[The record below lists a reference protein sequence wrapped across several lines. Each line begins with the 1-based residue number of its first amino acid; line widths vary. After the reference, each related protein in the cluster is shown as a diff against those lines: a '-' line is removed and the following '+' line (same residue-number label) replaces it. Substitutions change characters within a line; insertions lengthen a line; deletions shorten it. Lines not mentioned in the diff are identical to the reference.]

1 MWALSSK
8 PSISNSNPYHSS
20 DYIHA
25 HHFLENDELTY
36 LTFTSSTTNVFA
48 AFFKRAINDGW
59 SELIDP
65 YGYGGFAGEGKLT
78 LTDMNKLKIF
88 LKSRSILNL
97 FIRHNP
103 SLHNAEKLPKTHIEF
118 NRKTYVIECQRHGSA
133 ENRNSI
139 NAKFRRSLRR
149 ASRVPLTVTIEN
161 LDDSRS
167 NYDKFKNLYRQTMLK
182 RKAAKFYFFNDNFF
196 EKLILCK
203 YPLKLI
209 TVFDAEK
216 IIRAAAIIILDKANS
231 LAYYHLGASN
241 GENHEMEFLFSEM
254 ANYLHHDGIKYFNL
268 GGGLSSGE
276 DDGLSAFKRKLSDLS
291 EDFYVSKFCTDH
303 KYSTELR
310 LRLGISA
317 SPYFLVSEAID
328 RKRSE

>member
-8 PSISNSNPYHSS
+8 PLFSNYNPYHSL

-25 HHFLENDELTY
+25 HHFLENDEITY
-36 LTFTSSTTNVFA
+36 LSFTSSTTNVFA

-65 YGYGGFAGEGKLT
+65 YGYGGFVGEGKLT
-78 LTDMNKLKIF
+78 LTDMNNLKIF
-88 LKSRSILNL
+88 LKDHSILNL
-97 FIRHNP
+97 LIRHNP
-103 SLHNAEKLPKTHIEF
+103 SLHNVEKLPKTHVEF
-118 NRKTYVIECQRHGSA
+118 NRKTYVIECHRHGSA
-133 ENRNSI
+133 ENIDSI

-149 ASRVPLTVTIEN
+149 AARVPLTVTIEN
-161 LDDSRS
+161 LDNSKS
-167 NYDKFKNLYRQTMLK
+167 NYDRFKVMYRQTMLK
-182 RKAAKFYFFNDNFF
+182 RQAANFYFFDDDFF
-196 EKLILCK
+196 DRLTLFK

-209 TVFDAEK
+209 TVLNAEN

-231 LAYYHLGASN
+231 LAYYHLGASI
-241 GENHEMEFLFSEM
+241 GENHEMELLFSKM
-254 ANYLHHDGIKYFNL
+254 AHYLHHDGINYLNL
-268 GGGLSSGE
+268 GGGLSTDG

-303 KYSTELR
+303 QYSTELK

-317 SPYFLVSEAID
+317 SPYFLVSEAMD
-328 RKRSE
+328 RKPSE